1 MRTHLS
7 FISNQL
13 LITNTFSFLCYSK
26 DSFKSNPDSNV
37 FFQVAVSVAASH
49 PSIIHNPV
57 LMRQLTPRDISQT
70 ARERPALWTHIRSE
84 SLQPSSLRP
93 AWRGRGARTFIFI
106 QAESPVAPPTLQ
118 TCWCLFYSVQILP
131 SDPTFHL
138 SMISWHFLS
147 FIFRWS
153 RCSSKAFDF
162 VSPAQTHKLLHVL
175 PFVF

>member
-1 MRTHLS
+1 MLIMLTCCCSDVYHVSYPGLACQHLPTRSYQNQKVFKGLLHCAQEKRGVAFRSVHKASGIIVQQSSCMRTHLS

-70 ARERPALWTHIRSE
+70 ARERPALCTHIRSE

-93 AWRGRGARTFIFI
+93 A
-106 QAESPVAPPTLQ
+106 
-118 TCWCLFYSVQILP
+118 
-131 SDPTFHL
+131 
-138 SMISWHFLS
+138 
-147 FIFRWS
+147 
-153 RCSSKAFDF
+153 
-162 VSPAQTHKLLHVL
+162 
-175 PFVF
+175 